1 MLPRLPAPV
10 VSVCLERPWKDVSAA
25 RVHAVL
31 QEQWESI
38 DADAPSMMRE
48 LQAPAFAEFSH
59 ARDTFRTHLI
69 GTFATLGMWMQPDP
83 VLRCGLFHTAY
94 GGDLFRFHAWNGEDE
109 SHRARVRR
117 IIGREAESLVWLFGT
132 LRRGELIGL
141 EGMMRGDARP
151 APQMSHSMLASH
163 WSGARVNVSAYDV
176 ARVMIVTI
184 ADHLDQLTDVSAW
197 RDHHQQDVPI
207 RLYPGDGRPGVAMHW
222 MAELCASVRAWLD
235 AVPPVFD
242 GCTAI
247 LSRDDEVEARD
258 AYWEATMLP
267 DVGDAKKDGLRREEL
282 LQRAARLNPHVG
294 EPLVL
299 LAQLS
304 FPNDVVLCHAL
315 ATNATRRMLRLGSA
329 WDKRRSYASWVAFAR
344 TLSLRAQRLSRG
356 DKSLPT
362 RRASYR
368 DDTTDLHQLTDE
380 LPLGL
385 IM

>member
-163 WSGARVNVSAYDV
+163 WSGARVNVSVDDREDIHSSCLSA
-176 ARVMIVTI
+176 
-184 ADHLDQLTDVSAW
+184 LD
-197 RDHHQQDVPI
+197 
-207 RLYPGDGRPGVAMHW
+207 
-222 MAELCASVRAWLD
+222 
-235 AVPPVFD
+235 
-242 GCTAI
+242 
-247 LSRDDEVEARD
+247 
-258 AYWEATMLP
+258 MLF
-267 DVGDAKKDGLRREEL
+267 
-282 LQRAARLNPHVG
+282 
-294 EPLVL
+294 
-299 LAQLS
+299 S
-304 FPNDVVLCHAL
+304 STSISPNDVG
-315 ATNATRRMLRLGSA
+315 RLEVGTE
-329 WDKRRSYASWVAFAR
+329 
-344 TLSLRAQRLSRG
+344 TLMDTSICSHGLLFERL
-356 DKSLPT
+356 
-362 RRASYR
+362 
-368 DDTTDLHQLTDE
+368 
-380 LPLGL
+380 
-385 IM
+385 